1 MSDYKRNPRS
11 ARRARKSLSRK
22 ALVVISLMMV
32 LAVAAVG
39 GTIAWLT
46 DKTDP
51 VVNTFTVGNINI
63 DLTETKNLDLKMVP
77 GNTIVKDPKVTV
89 LKDSEACWLFV
100 KVEKSDNL
108 DSFISYTVDSS
119 WTALDGVTGVY
130 YREVAATTA
139 DTDFPVL
146 TSNQVTV
153 KKEVTKS
160 QMEALKAENAVQP
173 TLTFTAYATQLYKNN
188 TTKFTAAEAWEILNP
203 TTPDTDP
210 TT

>member
-22 ALVVISLMMV
+22 ALVVLSLMMV

-46 DKTDP
+46 DSTDA
-51 VVNTFTVGNINI
+51 VTNTFTVGNINI

-89 LKDSEACWLFV
+89 LEDSEACWLFV

-130 YREVAATTA
+130 YREVPAVTT
-139 DTDFPVL
+139 DTTFSVL
-146 TSNQVTV
+146 ANDKVTV
-153 KKEVTKS
+153 KDTVTKS
-160 QMEALKAENAVQP
+160 MMDAITNGSASAP
-173 TLTFTAYATQLYKNN
+173 TLAFTAYACQKDNVADAA
-188 TTKFTAAEAWEILNP
+188 TAWAKLNP
-203 TTPDTDP
+203 VTP
-210 TT
+210 

>member
-1 MSDYKRNPRS
+1 MSDYKRNPRG

-22 ALVVISLMMV
+22 ALVVLSLMMV

-46 DKTDP
+46 DSTDA
-51 VVNTFTVGNINI
+51 VTNTFTVGNINI

-77 GNTIVKDPKVTV
+77 GNTITKDPKVTV
-89 LKDSEACWLFV
+89 KANSEACWLFV

-130 YREVAATTA
+130 YREVAATTT

-153 KKEVTKS
+153 KDTVTKT
-160 QMEALKAENAVQP
+160 MMDGLTTETLPK
-173 TLTFTAYATQLYKNN
+173 LTFTAYACQKDNVADAA
-188 TTKFTAAEAWEILNP
+188 TAWAKL
-203 TTPDTDP
+203 TTP
-210 TT
+210 